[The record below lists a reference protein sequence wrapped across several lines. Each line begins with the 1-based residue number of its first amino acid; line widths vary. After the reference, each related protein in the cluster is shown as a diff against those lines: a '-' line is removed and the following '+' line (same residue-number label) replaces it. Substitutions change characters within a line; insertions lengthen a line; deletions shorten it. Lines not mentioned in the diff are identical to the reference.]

1 MGCLMGR
8 KASPSPSEGGD
19 VFPQST
25 SFYLK
30 EPLFHVKRAFLR
42 YEESL
47 SSHQRNA
54 PFICKQWSSLPSPFG
69 EGLVVR
75 LLVESK
81 KGVSFCVFPCS
92 FRNSVSLSGSV
103 PFVYS
108 VLKIPQQRTYWCFST
123 TEVITFLNC
132 ELCTLN
138 QRRALGGTHPLPW
151 RGLGRLSFRRLSFFT
166 TGAFLGWFRV
176 SIVL

>member
-1 MGCLMGR
+1 MLQPREFYKEELSGFFFWWGGWWGEE
-8 KASPSPSEGGD
+8 ASPSPSEGGD

-30 EPLFHVKRAFLR
+30 EPLFHVRRAFLR

-54 PFICKQWSSLPSPFG
+54 PFICKQWFSLPSPFGEGLGERLSFICKQWSSLPSPFG

-81 KGVSFCVFPCS
+81 TGVSFCVFPCS
-92 FRNSVSLSGSV
+92 FRNSVSLLGSV

-108 VLKIPQQRTYWCFST
+108 VLKMP
-123 TEVITFLNC
+123 
-132 ELCTLN
+132 
-138 QRRALGGTHPLPW
+138 
-151 RGLGRLSFRRLSFFT
+151 
-166 TGAFLGWFRV
+166 
-176 SIVL
+176 

>member
-1 MGCLMGR
+1 MLQSREFYKEELSGFFFWWGVWWGRKASPPSPLRMERGVNTAVCKWR

-54 PFICKQWSSLPSPFG
+54 PFICKQWFSLPSPLLPFG
-69 EGLVVR
+69 QWPLVRRGGEALVGLVWGLSLGCSIR
-75 LLVESK
+75 LVWSI
-81 KGVSFCVFPCS
+81 G
-92 FRNSVSLSGSV
+92 
-103 PFVYS
+103 
-108 VLKIPQQRTYWCFST
+108 
-123 TEVITFLNC
+123 
-132 ELCTLN
+132 TL
-138 QRRALGGTHPLPW
+138 
-151 RGLGRLSFRRLSFFT
+151 
-166 TGAFLGWFRV
+166 
-176 SIVL
+176 I

>member
-1 MGCLMGR
+1 M
-8 KASPSPSEGGD
+8 
-19 VFPQST
+19 FPQST

-69 EGLVVR
+69 EGAGVRLLLICKQWFSLPSPFGEGLGERLSFICKQLYSLPSPFGEGAGVRLSFICKQWSSLPSPFVEGLVVR

-108 VLKIPQQRTYWCFST
+108 VLKMP
-123 TEVITFLNC
+123 
-132 ELCTLN
+132 
-138 QRRALGGTHPLPW
+138 
-151 RGLGRLSFRRLSFFT
+151 
-166 TGAFLGWFRV
+166 
-176 SIVL
+176 